1 MTRKSY
7 TTDLTDAEWGLLQP
21 YLPAETVLGRKRRI
35 DLREILNAIYYLIRT
50 GCQ

>member
-21 YLPAETVLGRKRRI
+21 FLPAEKVLGRKRRI